1 MCIRDRQYTGTVT
14 WSPSD
19 ATFAAG
25 TQYTAT
31 VTLMPKDGYKLDG
44 VPENFFTVDGAV
56 CTNAAGSGVI
66 TAEFPALP
74 SNSRQTHPVT
84 IEQGKHGKLKVDRP
98 SAPAGVTVT
107 ITASPDDGY
116 ELGDLTV
123 VGRNGDEIDVKYEG
137 DNQYSFRMPVGGVTI
152 RAEFTPRGQ
161 YGSFGDVAR
170 SDYFFDAVEWAA
182 EQGIMDGVGG
192 GLFAPHSACTR
203 AQLVTILYRLEGSP
217 AASANPFNDVAR
229 GSYYEKAV
237 AWAAEHGIVNGY
249 GDGLFGP
256 NDRITREQLASILYR
271 YAQYKKLDVSVG
283 EDTNILSY
291 HDATS
296 IFDYA
301 FPSMQ
306 WACGAGLLKG
316 ANGDLLP
323 KNTATRAQTATILY
337 RLASLLK

>member
-1 MCIRDRQYTGTVT
+1 M
-14 WSPSD
+14 PSK
-19 ATFAAG
+19 F
-25 TQYTAT
+25 
-31 VTLMPKDGYKLDG
+31 LPDGS
-44 VPENFFTVDGAV
+44 T
-56 CTNAAGSGVI
+56 
-66 TAEFPALP
+66 
-74 SNSRQTHPVT
+74 
-84 IEQGKHGKLKVDRP
+84 
-98 SAPAGVTVT
+98 
-107 ITASPDDGY
+107 
-116 ELGDLTV
+116 
-123 VGRNGDEIDVKYEG
+123 
-137 DNQYSFRMPVGGVTI
+137 
-152 RAEFTPRGQ
+152 
-161 YGSFGDVAR
+161 
-170 SDYFFDAVEWAA
+170 
-182 EQGIMDGVGG
+182 
-192 GLFAPHSACTR
+192 TR

-237 AWAAEHGIVNGY
+237 AWAAEHSIVNGY

-296 IFDYA
+296 ISDYA
-301 FPSMQ
+301 FPAMQ
-306 WACGAGLLKG
+306 WACGAGLLNG